1 MSQKSTIYFES
12 EAKLIL
18 LAKKF
23 QKSSFFPTNNKV
35 IQNLLCN
42 YIIINKYKV
51 CFQMNDVKNTN
62 RQK

>member
-18 LAKKF
+18 LAVKF

-35 IQNLLCN
+35 LQKKDASLLYK
-42 YIIINKYKV
+42 YIIIN
-51 CFQMNDVKNTN
+51 
-62 RQK
+62 